1 MKRLLTRACPL
12 SLCSAL
18 LLAGCASMS
27 GSPRIAVATLQPTQ
41 GNATHGTVSFVQKGL
56 KVVVDARFSNLAPGA
71 HGIHIHER
79 GDCSSPD
86 GQSAGGHFNPSGKLH
101 GGPMTPAHHAGDLGN
116 IIAQADGTAT
126 LQVTVPS
133 TQISLND
140 TAVNSIVGKSVIV
153 HADPDDFASQPSGNS
168 GKRLACGVI
177 SLK

>member
-1 MKRLLTRACPL
+1 MKRLPTTLFL
-12 SLCSAL
+12 FSAL
-18 LLAGCASMS
+18 LLAGCANMT
-27 GSPRIAVATLQPTQ
+27 GSPRIAVATLEPTQ
-41 GNATHGTVSFVQKGL
+41 GHATRGTVSFVQKGL
-56 KVVVDARFSNLAPGA
+56 KIVVDARFTDLAPGS

-116 IIAQADGTAT
+116 IIAQSDGTAT
-126 LQVTVPS
+126 LQVTVPT

-140 TAVNSIVGKSVIV
+140 TSVNSIVGKSVIV
-153 HADPDDFASQPSGNS
+153 HADPDDLSSQPAGNS

-177 SLK
+177 TLK

>member
-1 MKRLLTRACPL
+1 MKHFPTRACSL
-12 SLCSAL
+12 SVCAAL
-18 LLAGCASMS
+18 VLAGCASMS
-27 GSPRIAVATLQPTQ
+27 GSPQIAVATLAPTQ

-56 KVVVDARFSNLAPGA
+56 QVVVDARFTDLAPGA

-101 GGPMTPAHHAGDLGN
+101 GGPMTQAHHAGDLGN

-126 LQVTVPS
+126 LHVTVPT
-133 TQISLND
+133 TQISLKD
-140 TAVNSIVGKSVIV
+140 TAINGIVGKSVIV
-153 HADPDDFASQPSGNS
+153 HADPDDFVTQPSGNS

>member
-1 MKRLLTRACPL
+1 MKHLLMRTCA
-12 SLCSAL
+12 LCSAL
-18 LLAGCASMS
+18 FLAACASMT
-27 GSPRIAVATLQPTQ
+27 GSPSVAVATLQPTQ
-41 GNATHGTVSFVQKGL
+41 GNATQGTVSFVQKGL
-56 KVVVDARFSNLAPGA
+56 KVVVDARFTHLAPGA

-126 LQVTVPS
+126 LQVTVPT

-140 TAVNSIVGKSVIV
+140 AAINSIVGKSVVV

-177 SLK
+177 TLK